1 VEEKREFI
9 LNTLIKSFLIFTL
22 IGGVGAYIYYF
33 NEVSSITQAIEIK
46 GEDII
51 CANEISE
58 EFYVPKEG
66 LTKNEANVQ
75 YKRKLRINAQNI
87 RQNDLSRLKSLSEKL
102 NQRDF
107 KSVQELENTLGTI
120 LAIKKAHEM
129 EVFPEEE
136 LTVVEMA
143 IMGKEGLSLEELQS
157 LNLEQFLLENG
168 SQEYFERYYE
178 LVVLNNELESDHIE
192 ELEALRTPANEVLV
206 TDPDTLIPEKLSP

>member
-1 VEEKREFI
+1 M
-9 LNTLIKSFLIFTL
+9 NTLIKSFLIFTL
-22 IGGVGAYIYYF
+22 LSGVGAYIYYF
-33 NEVSSITQAIEIK
+33 NEVSNITQALEIK
-46 GEDII
+46 DEDII

-58 EFYVPKEG
+58 EFYIPNEG

-87 RQNDLSRLKSLSEKL
+87 RQDDLSRLKTLSEKL
-102 NQRDF
+102 NNKDF
-107 KSVQELENTLGTI
+107 KSVKELEKTLGTI

-143 IMGKEGLSLEELQS
+143 IMEKEGLSLEELQS
-157 LNLEQFLLENG
+157 LNLEQFFLENG
-168 SQEYFERYYE
+168 SEEYFERYYE

-192 ELEALRTPANEVLV
+192 ELETLRTPANEVLV